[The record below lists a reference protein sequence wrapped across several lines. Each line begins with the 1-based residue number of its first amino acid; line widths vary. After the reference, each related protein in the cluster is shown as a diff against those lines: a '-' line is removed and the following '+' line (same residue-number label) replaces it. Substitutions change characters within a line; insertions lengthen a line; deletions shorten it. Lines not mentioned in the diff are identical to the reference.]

1 MNKAKRL
8 EILTR
13 LRENNPHP
21 TTELNFSSPFEL
33 LIAVLLSAQA
43 TDVSV
48 NKATAKLY
56 PVANTPA
63 AMLELGVEGVKTY
76 IKTIGLYNSKAENII
91 KTCRILL
98 EQHNGEVPEDRAALE
113 ALPGVGRKT
122 ANVVLNTAYGWPI
135 TKLAWRDLVPD
146 TDSYQEIFAQP
157 HLIDENDPLFS
168 DTQPRLQFALEQL
181 LHTRASSSFMLA
193 KAPEESEYLNLIADA
208 ARTLQ
213 SDAGQLVGGHYE
225 VSGHTI
231 RLRHAV
237 SADDNFATL
246 TQVVAADWVEAEQLF
261 GCLRQFNG
269 DITLQPGLVHQ
280 ANGGILIISLRT
292 LLAQPLLWMRLK
304 NIVNRERF
312 DWVAFDESRPLP
324 VSVPS
329 MPLKLK
335 VILVGERE
343 SLADFQEMEPELSEQ
358 AIYSEFEDTLQIV
371 DAESV
376 SQWCR
381 WVTFTARH
389 NHLPAPGADAWPVLI
404 REAARYTG
412 EQETLPLSPQWILRQ
427 CQEVASLCDGD
438 TFSGEQ
444 LNLMLQQ
451 REWRE
456 GFLAERMQDEI
467 LQEQILIETEG
478 ERIGQINAL
487 SVIEFP
493 GHPRAFGEPSRIS
506 CVVHIGDGEFT
517 DIERKAELGGNIHAK
532 GMMIMQAFLMSEL
545 QLEQQIPFS
554 ASLTFEQSYSEV
566 DGDSA
571 SMAELC
577 ALISA
582 LADVPVNQSI
592 AITGS
597 VDQFGR
603 AQPVGGLNEK
613 IEGFFAICQ
622 QRELTGKQ
630 GVIIPTANVRHL
642 SLHSELVKA
651 VEEGKFTIWA
661 VDDVTDALPLLLNLV
676 WDGEGQTTLMQ
687 TIQERIAQASQQE
700 GRHRFPWPLR
710 WLNWFIPN

>member
-1 MNKAKRL
+1 MKLLFISLGCDKNL
-8 EILTR
+8 VD
-13 LRENNPHP
+13 
-21 TTELNFSSPFEL
+21 TE
-33 LIAVLLSAQA
+33 
-43 TDVSV
+43 
-48 NKATAKLY
+48 
-56 PVANTPA
+56 
-63 AMLELGVEGVKTY
+63 
-76 IKTIGLYNSKAENII
+76 
-91 KTCRILL
+91 
-98 EQHNGEVPEDRAALE
+98 
-113 ALPGVGRKT
+113 
-122 ANVVLNTAYGWPI
+122 
-135 TKLAWRDLVPD
+135 
-146 TDSYQEIFAQP
+146 
-157 HLIDENDPLFS
+157 
-168 DTQPRLQFALEQL
+168 
-181 LHTRASSSFMLA
+181 FMLG
-193 KAPEESEYLNLIADA
+193 L
-208 ARTLQ
+208 
-213 SDAGQLVGGHYE
+213 
-225 VSGHTI
+225 
-231 RLRHAV
+231 LR
-237 SADDNFATL
+237 DD
-246 TQVVAADWVEAEQLF
+246 QR
-261 GCLRQFNG
+261 C
-269 DITLQPGLVHQ
+269 Q
-280 ANGGILIISLRT
+280 ANGMEITDDEFEADVIIINSCCFINDAKEESVNTILEMAEHKKDANLKALIVT
-292 LLAQPLLWMRLK
+292 GCLAQ
-304 NIVNRERF
+304 
-312 DWVAFDESRPLP
+312 
-324 VSVPS
+324 
-329 MPLKLK
+329 
-335 VILVGERE
+335 
-343 SLADFQEMEPELSEQ
+343 
-358 AIYSEFEDTLQIV
+358 
-371 DAESV
+371 
-376 SQWCR
+376 
-381 WVTFTARH
+381 
-389 NHLPAPGADAWPVLI
+389 
-404 REAARYTG
+404 RY
-412 EQETLPLSPQWILRQ
+412 
-427 CQEVASLCDGD
+427 
-438 TFSGEQ
+438 
-444 LNLMLQQ
+444 
-451 REWRE
+451 
-456 GFLAERMQDEI
+456 QDEI

-651 VEEGKFTIWA
+651 VEEDKFTIWA

>member
-1 MNKAKRL
+1 M
-8 EILTR
+8 T
-13 LRENNPHP
+13 
-21 TTELNFSSPFEL
+21 
-33 LIAVLLSAQA
+33 
-43 TDVSV
+43 
-48 NKATAKLY
+48 
-56 PVANTPA
+56 
-63 AMLELGVEGVKTY
+63 
-76 IKTIGLYNSKAENII
+76 
-91 KTCRILL
+91 
-98 EQHNGEVPEDRAALE
+98 
-113 ALPGVGRKT
+113 
-122 ANVVLNTAYGWPI
+122 I

-157 HLIDENDPLFS
+157 HVTDDTDTLLS

-181 LHTRASSSFMLA
+181 LQHWATSSFMLV
-193 KAPEESEYLNLIADA
+193 KAPEELEYLNLIATA
-208 ARTLQ
+208 ARTLHA
-213 SDAGQLVGGHYE
+213 DADRLTGGHYD

-231 RLRHAV
+231 RYRAAEK
-237 SADDNFATL
+237 ADDNFATL
-246 TQVVAADWVEAEQLF
+246 TQVVNADWAEAEQLF

-269 DITLQPGLVHQ
+269 EITLQPGLVHQ
-280 ANGGILIISLRT
+280 ANGGVLVISLRT

-304 NIVNRERF
+304 AIVSHERF

-335 VILVGERE
+335 VVLVGERE
-343 SLADFQEMEPELSEQ
+343 SLADFQEMEPELAEQ
-358 AIYSEFEDTLQIV
+358 AIYSEFEDNLQIV
-371 DAESV
+371 DAETMT
-376 SQWCR
+376 QWCQ
-381 WVTFTARH
+381 WVTHTARR
-389 NHLPAPGADAWPVLI
+389 NNLPYPATDAWQVLI
-404 REAARYTG
+404 REAVRYTG
-412 EQETLPLSPQWILRQ
+412 EQDTLPLNPLWITRQ
-427 CQEVASLCDGD
+427 LKEVAPLCDGD
-438 TFSGEQ
+438 TCTAEQ
-444 LNLMLQQ
+444 LSLMLAQ

-456 GFLAERMQDEI
+456 GFLSERMQDEI

-622 QRELTGKQ
+622 QRELTGTQ
-630 GVIIPTANVRHL
+630 GVIIPSANVRHL
-642 SLHSELVKA
+642 SLQPALLQA
-651 VEEGKFTIWA
+651 IEEEKFTIWA

-687 TIQERIAQASQQE
+687 TIQERIATATQQE

-710 WLNWFIPN
+710 WLNWIIPN

>member
-1 MNKAKRL
+1 M
-8 EILTR
+8 T
-13 LRENNPHP
+13 
-21 TTELNFSSPFEL
+21 
-33 LIAVLLSAQA
+33 
-43 TDVSV
+43 
-48 NKATAKLY
+48 
-56 PVANTPA
+56 
-63 AMLELGVEGVKTY
+63 
-76 IKTIGLYNSKAENII
+76 
-91 KTCRILL
+91 
-98 EQHNGEVPEDRAALE
+98 
-113 ALPGVGRKT
+113 
-122 ANVVLNTAYGWPI
+122 I

-146 TDSYQEIFAQP
+146 SESYQEIFAQP
-157 HLIDENDPLFS
+157 HATNEKDTLLS

-181 LHTRASSSFMLA
+181 IQPRASSSFMLT
-193 KAPEESEYLNLIADA
+193 KAPEEQEYLTLLSDA
-208 ARTLQ
+208 VRALQ
-213 SDAGQLVGGHYE
+213 TDAGQLTGGHYD

-231 RLRHAV
+231 HYRAAQDV
-237 SADDNFATL
+237 QDNFATL
-246 TQVVAADWVEAEQLF
+246 AQVVSADWVEAEQLF
-261 GCLRQFNG
+261 GCLRQYKG

-280 ANGGILIISLRT
+280 ANGGVLIISLRT

-304 NIVNRERF
+304 AIVTRERF

-343 SLADFQEMEPELSEQ
+343 SLADFQEMEPDLAEQ
-358 AIYSEFEDTLQIV
+358 AIYSEFEDNLQIA
-371 DAESV
+371 DAKAMTL
-376 SQWCR
+376 WCQ
-381 WVTFTARH
+381 WVTHIASRD
-389 NHLPAPGADAWPVLI
+389 NLPAPAPDVWPVLI
-404 REAARYTG
+404 REAVRYTG
-412 EQETLPLSPQWILRQ
+412 EQDTLPLCPLWIARQ
-427 CQEVASLCDGD
+427 FKEAAPLCE
-438 TFSGEQ
+438 GETCDAEA
-444 LNLMLQQ
+444 LSLMLAR

-478 ERIGQINAL
+478 ERVGQINAL

-506 CVVHIGDGEFT
+506 CVVHIGDGEFN

-582 LADVPVNQSI
+582 LANVPVNQNI

-613 IEGFFAICQ
+613 IEGFFAICE
-622 QRELTGKQ
+622 QRELSGKQ
-630 GVIIPTANVRHL
+630 GVIIPAANVRHL
-642 SLHSELVKA
+642 SLKSRLLQAVK
-651 VEEGKFTIWA
+651 EEKFTIWA

-687 TIQERIAQASQQE
+687 TIQERIAQATQQE

-710 WLNWFIPN
+710 WLNYFIPN